1 MLFVVAAVGLM
12 TGLLAGVYPAFYL
25 SSFQP
30 VKVLKGGLTGMGGAN
45 FLRKGLVTLQ
55 FVISTVL
62 IIGTLVISDQI
73 DFTKNKQM
81 GFSKDNVLLIH
92 NARGI
97 QNSDGLQT
105 ELEKLRGVE
114 LAGAANGV
122 LGGLNWT
129 TSVQAKDQ
137 ENELLLNFIGTDY
150 NFLDVMGVEFREGR
164 NFSKATRADTLAVIL
179 NQTAVQQL
187 GIKGEVLGSQIS
199 LGTDQNNNTIWAH
212 VIGVI
217 GDFHFT
223 SFHDPIKPFGFFLQP
238 DGTNKIFLRIDSKN
252 IAETIAQVESL
263 WNKLV
268 SDRPFEYSF
277 QDEQVAK
284 LYASEVR
291 FQSLFT
297 KFTAIA
303 IVLACLGLF
312 GLSAYAAQQRI
323 KEIGIRK
330 VLGASVLNVTR
341 LLSAELLQVVLVAIV
356 IAIPIAFF
364 TMDKWLSN
372 FVYHTEMRISVFLVS
387 VLLAL
392 GVAVFTVSFQSIRAA
407 ISNPTDALKNE

>member
-1 MLFVVAAVGLM
+1 MLFVIAAVGIG
-12 TGLLAGVYPAFYL
+12 TGFIAGIYPAFYL

-30 VKVLKGGLTGMGGAN
+30 IKVLKGGVTGLGGGN
-45 FLRKGLVTLQ
+45 VLRKGLVTVQ

-62 IIGTLVISDQI
+62 IIGTLVVSDQI
-73 DFTKNKQM
+73 DFAKNKKI
-81 GFSKDNVLLIH
+81 GFSKDNVLMIH

-97 QNSDGLQT
+97 QNMDGLKT
-105 ELEKLRGVE
+105 ELEKIKGVN
-114 LAGAANGV
+114 LAGSANGV

-129 TSVQAKDQ
+129 TSVQAKGQ

-150 NFLDVMGVEFREGR
+150 EFLEVMGVDFKEGR
-164 NFSKATRADTLAVIL
+164 NFSKATRADTLALVI

-199 LGTDQNNNTIWAH
+199 LGTDQNNNAVWAH

-217 GDFHFT
+217 ADFHFT
-223 SFHDPIKPFGFFLQP
+223 SFHEPIKPFGFFLQP
-238 DGTNKIFLRIDSKN
+238 DGVNKIFVRIDSKN
-252 IAETIAQVESL
+252 ISETIAQIETVWS
-263 WNKLV
+263 KLV

-297 KFTAIA
+297 KFTAVA

-312 GLSAYAAQQRI
+312 GLSAYSAQQRV

-330 VLGASVLNVTR
+330 VLGASVFSVTK
-341 LLSAELLQVVLVAIV
+341 LLSTELLRLVLIAIV
-356 IAIPIAFF
+356 IAIPIAFYV
-364 TMDKWLSN
+364 MDQWLSN
-372 FVYHTEMRISVFLVS
+372 FVYHTEMKFSIFIVATIC
-387 VLLAL
+387 AL
-392 GVAVFTVSFQSIRAA
+392 SIAIFTVSFQSIRAA
-407 ISNPTDALKNE
+407 ISNPVNSLRNE